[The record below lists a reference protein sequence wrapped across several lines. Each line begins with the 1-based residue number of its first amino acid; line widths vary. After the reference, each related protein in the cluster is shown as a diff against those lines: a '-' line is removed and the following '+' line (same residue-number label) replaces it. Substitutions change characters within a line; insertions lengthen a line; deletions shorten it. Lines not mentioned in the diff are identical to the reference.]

1 MPVIKDFD
9 IGLQLNE
16 VDKLK
21 SLSGSGSMHPRIRG
35 MLPEILECL
44 HKDKLVAPG
53 ISYEIMKVDAI
64 QPGFITLDGGGA
76 LKSPLLSHRLARAS
90 SMSFSVATI
99 GASIGKT
106 IRQWF
111 TDGRHVRAF
120 VLEEIANALLFKVLE
135 QMRITIE
142 TQAEQMGLTTSG
154 PLSPGDHHGFD
165 IDQQETVLTIAGAS
179 KLGISLTA
187 TNQMDPVHSV
197 SVVTGIGKKIKK
209 WSRMDN
215 CSICRARDK
224 CVHRLNFEELTA

>member
-1 MPVIKDFD
+1 MPVVKDINIDF
-9 IGLQLNE
+9 QLHE
-16 VDKLK
+16 ADKLK
-21 SLSGSGSMHPRIRG
+21 SLGGSGTIHPRIRG
-35 MLPEILECL
+35 LLPEILDCL
-44 HKDKLVAPG
+44 HNENLVAPAIG
-53 ISYEIMKVDAI
+53 YEIVKVDAI
-64 QPGFITLDGGGA
+64 DPGVVTLDGGRT
-76 LKSPLLSHRLARAS
+76 LYSPLLSHKLAKAS

-111 TDGRHVRAF
+111 ADGRHVKAF

-135 QMRITIE
+135 QMRVTIE
-142 TQAEQMGLTTSG
+142 AQAEHMGLMTSG
-154 PLSPGDHHGFD
+154 PLSPGDHDGFD
-165 IDQQETVLTIAGAS
+165 IDQQGTVLTIAGAA
-179 KLGISLTA
+179 KLGISMTR

-209 WSRMDN
+209 WSRLDN